1 MKIVSLNLGKS
12 ENHLDYNGR
21 EFNSC
26 VRKRPSSETQ
36 KLEKLGFIND
46 SIVDVGHGGEHMAV
60 HVFSHDHYP
69 FFNQQSGIEFPIPCF
84 GENLTISNLHEKQ
97 TNVGDIWKLGTA
109 VVQVSQPTERCR
121 TMGRLHHQPKLLK
134 WIHMEMMTGFYI
146 RVLEEGEVSHNSSIE
161 ILEKGP
167 DILNIDHLNQ
177 VLFKRP
183 KVISELAEICNHQ
196 VLSPRW
202 KESAIMQ
209 FKKKLG

>member
-1 MKIVSLNLGKS
+1 MKIVSLNIGQP
-12 ENHLDYNGR
+12 ENHLDYNGTK
-21 EFNSC
+21 FLSS
-26 VRKRPSSETQ
+26 VLKRPTNETQ
-36 KLEKLGFIND
+36 KLEKLGFVND

-60 HVFSHDHYP
+60 HVFSYDHYP
-69 FFNQQSGIEFPIPCF
+69 FFNQQSGIEFPIPSF
-84 GENLTISNLHEKQ
+84 GENLTITNLHEKQ
-97 TNVGDIWKLGTA
+97 TNVGDIWKLGSA

-146 RVLEEGEVSHNSSIE
+146 RVLEEGEVSQNSSTE

-177 VLFKRP
+177 VLFKLP
-183 KVISELAEICNHQ
+183 KVISELEEICKHE

-202 KESAIMQ
+202 KESALMQ